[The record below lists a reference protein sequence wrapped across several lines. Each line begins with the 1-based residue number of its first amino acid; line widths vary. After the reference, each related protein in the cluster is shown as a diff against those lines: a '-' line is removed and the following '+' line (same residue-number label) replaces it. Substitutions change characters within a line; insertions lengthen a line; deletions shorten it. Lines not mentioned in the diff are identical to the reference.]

1 MEVSLMLRPPK
12 LGRLG
17 LHSGF
22 ILLQK
27 HHWTAKWDGE
37 GRVPS
42 LGGGVM
48 RVCTPIRKAEYR
60 LQRE

>member
-1 MEVSLMLRPPK
+1 MLRPPK

-17 LHSGF
+17 LPSGF

-27 HHWTAKWDGE
+27 HHWTAKWDGK

-42 LGGGVM
+42 NGGG
-48 RVCTPIRKAEYR
+48 
-60 LQRE
+60 